1 MMLLIVMEYNAEHS
15 GEKYREIAC
24 AMNVADADEMRQE
37 EHRATAVQA
46 VKNPLQMLK
55 FLQNWKR

>member
-1 MMLLIVMEYNAEHS
+1 MEYNAEHS

-46 VKNPLQMLK
+46 VKNHLQMLK